1 MEEKVYKIFKE
12 LNIDFEKI
20 EHPALYTAADNDKY
34 KIDINGVMCKNLFIR
49 NKDKSKYY
57 LVILPLTKRANL
69 IEISKKLKETRFS
82 FGSEEDLFEKLK
94 ITKGSVS
101 LLNIIE
107 VEKTDVKFIIDKEL
121 LTVSKVGFHPN
132 NNTATVLFSPK
143 DIEKVLKKYKVDYE
157 FIEI

>member
-1 MEEKVYKIFKE
+1 MEERVYEVLKE

-20 EHPALYTAADNDKY
+20 NHPALYTAADNDKY
-34 KIDINGVMCKNLFIR
+34 KIELDGVMCKNLFIR

-57 LVILPLTKRANL
+57 LVILPLNKRANL
-69 IEISKKLKETRFS
+69 KEIEEKLQETRFS
-82 FGSEEDLFEKLK
+82 FGSEEDLFKKLK

-121 LTVSKVGFHPN
+121 LDVSKVGFHPN
-132 NNTATVLFSPK
+132 NNTATVLFSPENIK
-143 DIEKVLKKYKVDYE
+143 KILNKYKVEYE
-157 FIEI
+157 FINI